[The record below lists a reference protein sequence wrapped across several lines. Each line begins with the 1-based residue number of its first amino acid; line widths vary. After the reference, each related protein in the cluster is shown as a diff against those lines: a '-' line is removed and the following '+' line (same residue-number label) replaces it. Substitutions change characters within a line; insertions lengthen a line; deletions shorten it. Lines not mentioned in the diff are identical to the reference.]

1 MTLKNTK
8 NIQKEIYSII
18 GRHLDLS
25 KYRVFL
31 FGSRATGKGDDRSDF
46 DIGIEGDQ
54 SLPQSTLS
62 KIKNDIDQLPTLY
75 KVDVVDFACVSPQ
88 FQKVAKKH
96 IILLTDSSL

>member
-25 KYRVFL
+25 RYRVFL

-54 SLPQSTLS
+54 PLPHPTLS
-62 KIKNDIDQLPTLY
+62 KIKNDIEQLPMLY
-75 KVDVVDFACVSPQ
+75 KFDVVDFTRVSPQ
-88 FQKVAKKH
+88 FKKVAKKH
-96 IILLTDSSL
+96 IILLTDPSV